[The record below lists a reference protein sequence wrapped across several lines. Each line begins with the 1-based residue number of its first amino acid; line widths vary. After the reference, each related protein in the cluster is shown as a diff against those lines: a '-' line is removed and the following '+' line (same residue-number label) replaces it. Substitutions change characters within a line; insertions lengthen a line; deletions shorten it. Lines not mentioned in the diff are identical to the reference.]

1 MDLHGGKLPAFRSD
15 TKAPCDQNF
24 IPPTSKSKHIAW
36 ESNPDYTRVISAV
49 FLASPP
55 FLCWQ
60 IWQISQQIRA
70 ICLTA
75 ACLVEEHRRKMSYQ
89 MSAVKDLSEE
99 EATEMICE
107 MVDEREGGVGKKE
120 DIRASIIAGQ
130 LGKHQTSSSS
140 I

>member
-1 MDLHGGKLPAFRSD
+1 MVGNCPHSVLTRRHPVSKILTPHV
-15 TKAPCDQNF
+15 
-24 IPPTSKSKHIAW
+24 SKSKHIAW

-75 ACLVEEHRRKMSYQ
+75 ACLVEEHRRRMSYQ

>member
-1 MDLHGGKLPAFRSD
+1 MVGNCPHSVLTRRHPVTKILIPPRLKVNTLHG
-15 TKAPCDQNF
+15 KAIQIIQGSSVSF
-24 IPPTSKSKHIAW
+24 FWQT
-36 ESNPDYTRVISAV
+36 
-49 FLASPP
+49 LP

>member
-1 MDLHGGKLPAFRSD
+1 MVGNCPHSVLTRRHPVSKIL
-15 TKAPCDQNF
+15 
-24 IPPTSKSKHIAW
+24 IPHVSISKHIAW

-75 ACLVEEHRRKMSYQ
+75 ACLVEEPRRRMSYQ

>member
-1 MDLHGGKLPAFRSD
+1 
-15 TKAPCDQNF
+15 
-24 IPPTSKSKHIAW
+24 
-36 ESNPDYTRVISAV
+36 
-49 FLASPP
+49 
-55 FLCWQ
+55 
-60 IWQISQQIRA
+60 
-70 ICLTA
+70 
-75 ACLVEEHRRKMSYQ
+75 

-120 DIRASIIAGQ
+120 DIRASIIADQ